1 MNNIAEPAKDYL
13 LFSLNQQIKENKD
26 ETISNSL
33 KNYSS
38 LYEVKNST
46 QQSGGF
52 GGDSMATKGRGKG
65 KAPGIVEIGLGDT
78 DATGVA
84 GAALGYGAGAA
95 ADWLSNFFGKKIGNK
110 AMGISADT
118 LMGSLKKRLGVG
130 GAKFIETLGGQLAD
144 IGGTSFFD
152 TQRKKIGL
160 DAMKLA
166 VQGAGSPYV
175 DFELP
180 GKRPEPKYQAPKEQD
195 PDEDLRK
202 KVRSAKLRKQA
213 QQLGI
218 QP

>member
-1 MNNIAEPAKDYL
+1 MKKIGEPTKDYL
-13 LFSLNQQIKENKD
+13 LLSLNQQIEENKN

-38 LYEVKNST
+38 LYEVKDST
-46 QQSGGF
+46 EQSGGF
-52 GGDSMATKGRGKG
+52 GGSAMTSKGRGKG
-65 KAPGIVEIGLGDT
+65 KSPGVLEIGLGDT

-84 GAALGYGAGAA
+84 GAAIGYGAGAA
-95 ADWLSNFFGKKIGNK
+95 ADWLSSFLGKKIGNK
-110 AMGISADT
+110 AMGISTDS
-118 LMGSLKKRLGVG
+118 LLGSLKRRMGVG

-144 IGGTSFFD
+144 IGGTTFFD
-152 TQRKKIGL
+152 TQRKKIGR

-180 GKRPEPKYQAPKEQD
+180 GARPEPKYQAPKEED
-195 PDEDLRK
+195 PDEGLRK